1 MPVLKEIIARLKPVE
16 FYGNAETV
24 IGRVV
29 ELNEKNI
36 QQGDILW
43 CSDKNIAALSTIQ
56 AGTILLSPAGF
67 ENIKAT
73 HPAFKNINWLIF
85 AVPRRAFMEVL
96 QAFFVRKREAGIS
109 PKASIHSSVIIPANC
124 TIGHGVVIEEGCM
137 IGNDVS
143 IGHNTVLMTGTIV
156 EDGVTIGSNC
166 TIGGVGFGYEQS
178 ESGQY
183 ELIPHIGNVR
193 ICKGSEIG
201 NNTAIDRGVIGT
213 TLIGENVKI
222 DNLVH
227 IAHGVKIGSNS
238 LVIAHAMIAG
248 SAELGKNV
256 WISPCASVLQKVK
269 VGDNSI
275 VGMGSVVLKDVPEN
289 KVAVGTPAK
298 IIRDNK

>member
-1 MPVLKEIIARLKPVE
+1 MILLENILRELQPLQFEGKANTTI
-16 FYGNAETV
+16 N
-24 IGRVV
+24 RVV
-29 ELNEKNI
+29 QLNDNEI
-36 QQGDILW
+36 LPADLLW
-43 CSDKNIAALSTIQ
+43 CSDKNSSLLEHLAA
-56 AGTILLSPAGF
+56 GNVLLSPKAF
-67 ENIKAT
+67 EEIKSK
-73 HPAFKNINWLIF
+73 HKNPGSINWI
-85 AVPRRAFMEVL
+85 VVENPRRAFMLVL
-96 QAFFVRKREAGIS
+96 RNFFIKKNKPSVSSGAV
-109 PKASIHSSVIIPANC
+109 IHSSVTVPANC
-124 TIGHGVVIEEGCM
+124 TIGHGVVIEEGCV
-137 IGNDVS
+137 IGNEVS
-143 IGHNTVLMTGTIV
+143 IGHNSVILQDTII
-156 EDGVTIGSNC
+156 EDGVKIGSNC

-178 ESGQY
+178 EEGQY

-193 ICKGSEIG
+193 ICKGAEIG

-227 IAHGVKIGSNS
+227 IAHGVQIGANS

-269 VGDNSI
+269 IGDNSI